1 MLINTLWDLCTHI
14 YLLGKILG
22 VQRLRKMYIFKKK
35 ERKKKGRKAAGLF
48 SLNNYHDCEKRL
60 GLFFIGFVVVVVVL
74 FRFVYFDFFV
84 LFLFLSFWAV
94 CLCALFLFSVSSRE
108 RKKKKGVVVF
118 KCTVAGRN
126 KTESQ
131 ILKH

>member
-84 LFLFLSFWAV
+84 LFLFLFFWAV

-108 RKKKKGVVVF
+108 RKKKKKVSLYSNVPWQVGT
-118 KCTVAGRN
+118 KLN
-126 KTESQ
+126 HKS
-131 ILKH
+131 

>member
-60 GLFFIGFVVVVVVL
+60 GLFFIGFVVVVVL

-84 LFLFLSFWAV
+84 LFLFFSFWAV
-94 CLCALFLFSVSSRE
+94 CLCALLLFSVSSRE

-118 KCTVAGRN
+118 QCTVAGRN

>member
-35 ERKKKGRKAAGLF
+35 ERKKNGRKAAGLF

-60 GLFFIGFVVVVVVL
+60 GLFFIGFVVVVVL
-74 FRFVYFDFFV
+74 FRFVYFDFFD
-84 LFLFLSFWAV
+84 LFLFFSFLAV
-94 CLCALFLFSVSSRE
+94 CLCALLLFSVSSRE
-108 RKKKKGVVVF
+108 RKKKKKVSLYSNVPWQVGT
-118 KCTVAGRN
+118 KLN
-126 KTESQ
+126 HKS
-131 ILKH
+131 

>member
-1 MLINTLWDLCTHI
+1 MLINTRWDLCTHI

-35 ERKKKGRKAAGLF
+35 RKEKIRKKSCWPFFAELLPRLRKA
-48 SLNNYHDCEKRL
+48 SRL
-60 GLFFIGFVVVVVVL
+60 VFIGFVVVVVL

-84 LFLFLSFWAV
+84 LFLFFSFWAV
-94 CLCALFLFSVSSRE
+94 CLCALRLFSVSSRE

>member
-60 GLFFIGFVVVVVVL
+60 GLFFIGFVVVVVL
-74 FRFVYFDFFV
+74 LRFVYFDFFV
-84 LFLFLSFWAV
+84 LFLFFSFWAV
-94 CLCALFLFSVSSRE
+94 CLCALLLFSVSSRE
-108 RKKKKGVVVF
+108 RKKKKR
-118 KCTVAGRN
+118 CRCIPMYRGR
-126 KTESQ
+126 
-131 ILKH
+131 